1 LITLYNYIY
10 IVMTKLK
17 LAFILMCIPCRI
29 LIALTPLLVP
39 LYILPYMSIMLFI
52 IGLSF
57 TVLYVGNLRLNA
69 FEGGGNT
76 WWANYRIIHAALYLS
91 AALLALNKQR
101 IAWVPLTADVVL
113 GLLLFIMKQT
123 NSLPN

>member
-1 LITLYNYIY
+1 
-10 IVMTKLK
+10 MTKLK